1 MANPMLLPL
10 LNWAR
15 KLRYPTLFKLT
26 ALVFVIN
33 LFVPDPI
40 PFIDEIILGLGTLLL
55 ANWKDRK
62 APAREPIE
70 GEASKPKS
78 GR

>member
-26 ALVFVIN
+26 ALVFAIN

-40 PFIDEIILGLGTLLL
+40 PFIDEIVLGLGTLLL

-62 APAREPIE
+62 APAKSPIE
-70 GEASKPKS
+70 GEARRAKP
-78 GR
+78 RR

>member
-1 MANPMLLPL
+1 MANPLLLPL

-26 ALVFVIN
+26 AALFALT
-33 LFVPDPI
+33 LFVPDPV
-40 PFIDEIILGLGTLLL
+40 PFVDEILLGLGTLLL
-55 ANWKDRK
+55 ANWKSRKSTIGSQGDRATK
-62 APAREPIE
+62 
-70 GEASKPKS
+70 